1 MGDTKEKNDTSA
13 GVPSEVSA
21 AQDDGPTLAWT
32 VHPMK
37 RKPMISYAV
46 TVFVMLIAIVI
57 FSWTQSLWFMM
68 LALVIMLGSLAKF
81 YFPTGYQLSNR
92 GVTVKTTTQ
101 KLFKEWN
108 IYRSCYPDK
117 KGILLSPF
125 AEPSRLENFR
135 GLYVMFEGNSEQVT
149 AFCKEQIAR
158 ANQKCRGTADAQASG
173 GDVTP

>member
-1 MGDTKEKNDTSA
+1 MGDPADKIDVSA
-13 GVPSEVSA
+13 GAQA
-21 AQDDGPTLAWT
+21 AATTSQDDGPALAWT

-37 RKPMISYAV
+37 RKPLVSAAV
-46 TVFVMLIAIVI
+46 TLFVILIALVVYG
-57 FSWTQSLWFMM
+57 WMQSLWFMM

-81 YFPTGYQLSNR
+81 YFPTNYKLSGR

-101 KLFKEWN
+101 TLIKEWS

-135 GLYVMFEGNSEQVT
+135 GLYVMFEGNSEPVT
-149 AFCKEQIAR
+149 AFCKERIAL
-158 ANQKCRGTADAQASG
+158 ANQRSHAIADAQTSG
-173 GDVTP
+173 GDVAR